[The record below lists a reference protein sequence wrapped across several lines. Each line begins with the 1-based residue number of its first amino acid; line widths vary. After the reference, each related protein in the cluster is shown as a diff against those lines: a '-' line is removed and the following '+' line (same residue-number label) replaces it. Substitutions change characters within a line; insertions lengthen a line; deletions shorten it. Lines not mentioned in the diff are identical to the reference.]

1 MGTICLNIMNMNIV
15 VTVLYLCVH
24 THARP
29 QLESFDHF
37 FEKFGSGKFS
47 QPAPQSSPQ
56 LASSQSQNQDAK
68 IGRVFPTAVPY
79 VHDPRGD
86 GPAARQQQA
95 RGGQRRGEVTPAP
108 ATLQQVGGQ
117 ATPAPADPKS
127 HQAALARNALHRQQL
142 AEVIEKHNKKTAERE
157 QEVIR
162 ASAEE
167 TDEGKV
173 ETSHISST
181 HSRISTGKNKPK
193 AVRNF
198 NLEKFLKKETKN
210 KEKESDKEVLG
221 DIKENVLENL
231 DLILMLAE
239 EIADLDTQA
248 FDVFSKKNLN
258 KRKKNY
264 NSKKTKGVKAKT
276 RKSPEDFLLIDDEY
290 EE

>member
-1 MGTICLNIMNMNIV
+1 MNII
-15 VTVLYLCVH
+15 VTILYLCIHIH

-37 FEKFGSGKFS
+37 FEQFGSGKFS
-47 QPAPQSSPQ
+47 QPAPPSTPQ
-56 LASSQSQNQDAK
+56 LTSSQSQNGDAD

-79 VHDPRGD
+79 VHDTRGD
-86 GPAARQQQA
+86 GPAARQQQE
-95 RGGQRRGEVTPAP
+95 RGSHRRVQVTHVP
-108 ATLQQVGGQ
+108 ATLQQQVGGQ

-142 AEVIEKHNKKTAERE
+142 AEVIERHNKKTVERE
-157 QEVIR
+157 QEIVR

-167 TDEGKV
+167 TDDGKV
-173 ETSHISST
+173 GTSQKSST
-181 HSRISTGKNKPK
+181 NSRISSGRNRPK

-198 NLEKFLKKETKN
+198 HLEKFLKKETKN
-210 KEKESDKEVLG
+210 KEKDSDEEVLG

-248 FDVFSKKNLN
+248 FDVFSKKSLN
-258 KRKKNY
+258 KRKKIY
-264 NSKKTKGVKAKT
+264 NLKKTKGLKDKT
-276 RKSPEDFLLIDDEY
+276 KKSSEDLLLIDDEF
-290 EE
+290 EEK

>member
-1 MGTICLNIMNMNIV
+1 MNII
-15 VTVLYLCVH
+15 VTILYLCVH

-47 QPAPQSSPQ
+47 QPAPPSTPQ
-56 LASSQSQNQDAK
+56 LTSSQSHNGDAD

-79 VHDPRGD
+79 VHDTRGD

-95 RGGQRRGEVTPAP
+95 RGSHRRVQITPVP
-108 ATLQQVGGQ
+108 ATLQQQVGGQ
-117 ATPAPADPKS
+117 ATPAAADPKS

-142 AEVIEKHNKKTAERE
+142 AEVIERHNKKTVERE
-157 QEVIR
+157 QEIVR

-173 ETSHISST
+173 GTSQISST
-181 HSRISTGKNKPK
+181 HSRISTGRNRPK

-210 KEKESDKEVLG
+210 KENDSNEEVLG

-248 FDVFSKKNLN
+248 FDVFSKKSVN
-258 KRKKNY
+258 KRKKIY
-264 NSKKTKGVKAKT
+264 NLKKTKGLKDKT
-276 RKSPEDFLLIDDEY
+276 KKSSDDLLLIDDEF
-290 EE
+290 EEK

>member
-1 MGTICLNIMNMNIV
+1 MNIIV
-15 VTVLYLCVH
+15 IILYLCAH

-37 FEKFGSGKFS
+37 FEQFGSGKFS
-47 QPAPQSSPQ
+47 QQAPQSTPQ
-56 LASSQSQNQDAK
+56 LSSSQSQNQDGK

-95 RGGQRRGEVTPAP
+95 RGSHRRGQVTPVP
-108 ATLQQVGGQ
+108 ATLQQQVGVQ

-142 AEVIEKHNKKTAERE
+142 AEVIEKHNKKTSERE
-157 QEVIR
+157 QEIVR

-173 ETSHISST
+173 GTSQLSST
-181 HSRISTGKNKPK
+181 HSRISTRRNRPK
-193 AVRNF
+193 AVRNS
-198 NLEKFLKKETKN
+198 NLGKFLKKETKN
-210 KEKESDKEVLG
+210 KEMESDEEVLG

-248 FDVFSKKNLN
+248 FDVFSKKNMN

-264 NSKKTKGVKAKT
+264 NVKKTKGLKDKT
-276 RKSPEDFLLIDDEY
+276 RKSTEDFLPIDDEY
-290 EE
+290 DEI